1 MNQVSLL
8 GLKSTV
14 HSESTNRLSILH
26 FIESEKQFF
35 PEDNSCFKWLFIEEG
50 EGSIQIEKSIINTQS
65 GDLILIPSEER
76 YNLSKLATTKYWI
89 VIYRDEAKE
98 KNFDNQS
105 HDFLVLL
112 PDKFRIM
119 SLIKSQNIQTRHFNL
134 NSLERLRWL
143 NRLQQMKSELQE
155 QSFGFVE
162 MLNTLLT
169 QLFMDTLR
177 LMTPNNSP
185 NPVESHPLLIDVFR
199 AIEQNYQQYRFS
211 LSDVAKTVRLSPAY
225 LTDLVRR
232 KTGKTVV
239 GWIVEYRMSAARR
252 LLETTTQPITQI
264 AIEIGYEDTGYFI
277 RQFRRLHGITPKAWR
292 DRHKIIF

>member
-1 MNQVSLL
+1 MNQVSLC
-8 GLKSTV
+8 GLTSTV
-14 HSESTNRLSILH
+14 HSESTNRLNILH
-26 FIESEKQFF
+26 FIESKKIFF
-35 PEDNSCFKWLFIEEG
+35 SEDDSCFKWLFIEEG

-65 GDLILIPSEER
+65 GDLILIPPEEK

-89 VIYRDEAKE
+89 VIYRDETKE
-98 KNFDNQS
+98 GNFDNQS
-105 HDFLVLL
+105 HDLLVLI

-155 QSFGFVE
+155 QSLGFVE